1 MCDTIVQLQHS
12 SAPQWHGHCS
22 FRYSHD
28 SLYSG
33 SAIHPVCLHLLIYFT
48 RLILWWIFTRARTK
62 TPAAHPQSQRKA
74 PSPHFIT
81 AAGSETARWEQGRM
95 PHDFLKVKWTKGR
108 FHPSA
113 LNKLIYTFLQCHA
126 RQPTA
131 YCDTSLAQNIALY
144 NCMNRN
150 IKYVLIDW
158 DCAVLY
164 SISTFSV
171 ERQITLNWELI
182 VLFLVRTLCSF

>member
-12 SAPQWHGHCS
+12 SAPQWRGHCS

-74 PSPHFIT
+74 PSPYFIT
-81 AAGSETARWEQGRM
+81 AAPGSETERWEQGRM

-113 LNKLIYTFLQCHA
+113 LVEQTHLHFSVYSLV
-126 RQPTA
+126 
-131 YCDTSLAQNIALY
+131 YCDKSLAQNLALY
-144 NCMNRN
+144 NCINTN

-164 SISTFSV
+164 SISIFSM

-182 VLFLVRTLCSF
+182 ELYLVRTLC